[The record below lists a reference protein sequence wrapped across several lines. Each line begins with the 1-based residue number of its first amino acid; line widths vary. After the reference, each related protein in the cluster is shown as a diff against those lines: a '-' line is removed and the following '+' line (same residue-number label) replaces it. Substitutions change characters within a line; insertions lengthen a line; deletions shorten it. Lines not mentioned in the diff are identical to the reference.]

1 MFFGKIEMSL
11 NVFAQQRFSF
21 WNSAMQAIF
30 ADSLYYGGVMNTD
43 LNEENKACSSLDGV
57 VRSFVTSWMSRH
69 CALGVILFG
78 RPLLGR
84 FTTVPC
90 FCHLWI
96 MAFIVIGWSPKVLE
110 IAL

>member
-1 MFFGKIEMSL
+1 MFLLSSGFLFGALPCRPLLQILSTMVESWTL
-11 NVFAQQRFSF
+11 
-21 WNSAMQAIF
+21 I
-30 ADSLYYGGVMNTD
+30 LT
-43 LNEENKACSSLDGV
+43 EENKACTSLDGV

-84 FTTVPC
+84 FPTVPC

-96 MAFIVIGWSPKVLE
+96 MAFIVTGWSPKVLE